1 MILCKQLA
9 MQPDATVTV
18 PSYWSVIKYCV
29 FFRQSFL
36 HFCHKGEE
44 IGGSVSVI
52 TITTIAEST
61 SIV

>member
-1 MILCKQLA
+1 MILCNQLA
-9 MQPDATVTV
+9 MQPDATV

-29 FFRQSFL
+29 FFFKVFFIFATKEKKL
-36 HFCHKGEE
+36 
-44 IGGSVSVI
+44 GGSVSVI

>member
-1 MILCKQLA
+1 MILCNQLA
-9 MQPDATVTV
+9 MQRDATV